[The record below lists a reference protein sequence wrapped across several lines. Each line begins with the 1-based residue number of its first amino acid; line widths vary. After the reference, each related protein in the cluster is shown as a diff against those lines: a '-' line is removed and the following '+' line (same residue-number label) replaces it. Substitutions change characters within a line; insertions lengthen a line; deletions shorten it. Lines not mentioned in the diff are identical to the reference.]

1 MSDVCVC
8 TFHVCEVI
16 GFVDWLDRG
25 LIYMW
30 EEFRNAYLL
39 MTWVWLSW
47 GDPVWL
53 TGHSNPV
60 TTTTYPSPSPPH
72 FSSSSIYFGFCLTL
86 NCLSVCPSYNPSVCL
101 SSTLSF
107 SPCVSVCVCAWVCNS
122 FLLLF
127 CRFRV
132 QTILPG
138 QMNIKIGSV
147 NARVHVTEVVDEVR
161 DVSTAETGMRKGL
174 NRLPVHEFVNNWMH
188 KLGWLR
194 NE

>member
-1 MSDVCVC
+1 MTESWYI
-8 TFHVCEVI
+8 CEKSLETCICLWPEFDCPEVT
-16 GFVDWLDRG
+16 LRG
-25 LIYMW
+25 WQDIQIQ
-30 EEFRNAYLL
+30 LL
-39 MTWVWLSW
+39 LLVLLTLHHLLLLSLSLV
-47 GDPVWL
+47 P
-53 TGHSNPV
+53 
-60 TTTTYPSPSPPH
+60 
-72 FSSSSIYFGFCLTL
+72 FCLTL
-86 NCLSVCPSYNPSVCL
+86 DCLSVCLSYNPSVCL
-101 SSTLSF
+101 SPTLSF
-107 SPCVSVCVCAWVCNS
+107 SPCVFACVCAWVCNS

-174 NRLPVHEFVNNWMH
+174 NRSAVYEFVNNWMH